1 MNRPIIAFFL
11 GITFLSACAR
21 PAPPQAQGQIIT
33 NSCRTRPASWPDSK
47 YETALGARDATLY
60 AGTGR
65 IVVDVGV
72 DSIPS
77 IHGAQISLIRGPAEL
92 HAPYKDSVVT
102 ITAPAGRYV
111 LRARR
116 IGARTLEDSI
126 EIRNGFVD
134 TVKVVLGREVVCLD
148 AQLLAK

>member
-1 MNRPIIAFFL
+1 MIRPILVFFV
-11 GITFLSACAR
+11 GITSLFPCSR
-21 PAPPQAQGQIIT
+21 HAPPQPQAQIVRS
-33 NSCRTRPASWPDSK
+33 SCGPRPASWPNSK
-47 YETALGARDATLY
+47 YQISLGARDTTLY

-65 IVVDVGV
+65 LIVDVGV

-92 HAPYKDSVVT
+92 HAAYKDSVVT

-116 IGARTLEDSI
+116 IGARTLQDSI

-148 AQLLAK
+148 